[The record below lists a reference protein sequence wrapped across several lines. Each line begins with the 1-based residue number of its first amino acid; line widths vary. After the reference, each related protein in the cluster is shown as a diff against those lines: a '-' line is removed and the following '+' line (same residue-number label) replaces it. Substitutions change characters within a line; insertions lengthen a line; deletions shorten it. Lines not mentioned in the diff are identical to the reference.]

1 MKKKSS
7 KNDYWK
13 GMVEERTNYLVRTV
27 DETKESIEKLH
38 NKLDEKFKDMKK
50 CVDEKFEKH
59 NTHHVNK
66 EKKYRTYFLIISAL
80 AIGAGLSNLS
90 NPENAKF
97 VWNLLVK
104 FIGIF

>member
-1 MKKKSS
+1 MKKKSA
-7 KNDYWK
+7 KIDYWK

-38 NKLDEKFKDMKK
+38 NKLDEKFKELKT

-59 NTHHVNK
+59 NTHHVNV
-66 EKKYRTYFLIISAL
+66 EKRYTRFFLIIGAL
-80 AIGAGLSNLS
+80 AVGSCLA
-90 NPENAKF
+90 NPDSIKF
-97 VWNLLVK
+97 FVSMITR